1 MKQLEIIEENGT
13 TRIKTNTEEL
23 TKEDAILM
31 LLNAYIGVCKEYDV
45 SPANLLINGLR
56 SAQEGK

>member
-13 TRIKTNTEEL
+13 TRIKTDTEEL

-31 LLNAYIGVCKEYDV
+31 LLNAYKGICEEYDV
-45 SPANLLINGLR
+45 DALNLLV
-56 SAQEGK
+56 SSM